1 MDAEQTYVQSA
12 IEFIAE
18 QMQAK
23 YNKDKIYIIPT
34 VQNYLKRSVER
45 TKYEV
50 EIAKRKGVKFAAK
63 LVRGAYI
70 VEETK
75 IAKEKGVECPIV
87 ECFDKTTEN
96 YMNSFETIVKSFNS
110 LEDGEV
116 IVATH
121 NINTVEATQN
131 VYKVSGSKLR
141 VCYGQLLGLAD
152 HLTWK
157 LKSEG
162 FRVYKYLPWAETEV
176 MIAYMIRR
184 AEELNQMRY
193 PLDTQY
199 ALLSHELKWRL
210 VN

>member
-1 MDAEQTYVQSA
+1 MDAEQSYVQLA

-23 YNKDKIYIIPT
+23 YNKEKIYIIPT

-75 IAKEKGVECPIV
+75 IAQQKGVECPIV

-96 YMNSFETIVKSFNS
+96 YMKSFETIVNSFKD
-110 LEDGEV
+110 LTDG
-116 IVATH
+116 
-121 NINTVEATQN
+121 
-131 VYKVSGSKLR
+131 
-141 VCYGQLLGLAD
+141 
-152 HLTWK
+152 
-157 LKSEG
+157 
-162 FRVYKYLPWAETEV
+162 
-176 MIAYMIRR
+176 
-184 AEELNQMRY
+184 
-193 PLDTQY
+193 
-199 ALLSHELKWRL
+199 
-210 VN
+210 